1 MCRLSVFCSRVET
14 LRSHTKSHTGDGSV
28 YEPPSYI
35 LMAKEGFK
43 LGVAAAYP
51 AGIVFAV
58 FCFGIYIF

>member
-1 MCRLSVFCSRVET
+1 MCRLSVW
-14 LRSHTKSHTGDGSV
+14 SHTGDGSV

-43 LGVAAAYP
+43 LGAAAAYP

-58 FCFGIYIF
+58 FCGSTYIF